1 VLVSGVL
8 TGGCVLYPPQS
19 TPSLLPDGIVFTEL
33 VHSRI
38 VGYPETIQRCATRPS
53 RIQPGICATRARRHG
68 AFYRGPRFPL
78 ARLGSQR
85 SCSPVSPFPAG
96 PESAILGLLV
106 NRMTP
111 TPPLHGRPSKQR
123 ACKMGITQVVEKKG
137 RCATVFW
144 AILAL
149 SIETMTPSPTRYGFH
164 KC

>member
-1 VLVSGVL
+1 VSGVL

-19 TPSLLPDGIVFTEL
+19 TPSPLPDGIVFTEL
-33 VHSRI
+33 LHSRI
-38 VGYPETIQRCATRPS
+38 VGYPESIHRCTTRPS
-53 RIQPGICATRARRHG
+53 RIQPGICATRARRHR

-85 SCSPVSPFPAG
+85 SCSPVSPFPTG

-111 TPPLHGRPSKQR
+111 PHYMEDHQNKGLAKI
-123 ACKMGITQVVEKKG
+123 CITQVVEKKG

-144 AILAL
+144 AIPAL
-149 SIETMTPSPTRYGFH
+149 SIEAIIPSPTRYVFH
-164 KC
+164 KCSF

>member
-8 TGGCVLYPPQS
+8 AGGCVLYPPQS
-19 TPSLLPDGIVFTEL
+19 TPSPLPDGIVFTEL
-33 VHSRI
+33 LHSRI
-38 VGYPETIQRCATRPS
+38 VGYPESIHRCTTRPS
-53 RIQPGICATRARRHG
+53 RIQPGICATRARRHR

-111 TPPLHGRPSKQR
+111 TPHYMEDHQNKGLAKFALRKWLKRKADARRCFGRFQPCQLK
-123 ACKMGITQVVEKKG
+123 
-137 RCATVFW
+137 
-144 AILAL
+144 
-149 SIETMTPSPTRYGFH
+149 P
-164 KC
+164 